1 LRANAYGEPMDRLT
15 QDFYE
20 QRGREW
26 AGALPPLT
34 WSPQLDPFLDLL
46 APGARILELG
56 CGDGRDAER
65 MIARGF
71 AADPSDGSPGMARLA
86 SARLGRPVPVLR
98 FDELE
103 AGEAYDAAWCQ
114 ATLLHV
120 AEDELPDVLA
130 RIHRALKPGGR
141 HWASY
146 KSGTGGGRD
155 QFGRFFSYL
164 PAERVE
170 AAYREAA
177 PWAEFALTTRYDGK
191 SFGGAPTD
199 WHNVLARK

>member
-1 LRANAYGEPMDRLT
+1 MDHRT

-26 AGALPPLT
+26 ADVLLST
-34 WSPQLDPFLDLL
+34 WSLELDPFLDLL
-46 APGARILELG
+46 SPGARVLELG

-71 AADPSDGSPGMARLA
+71 AVDPSDGTPGMARLA
-86 SARLGRPVPVLR
+86 SARPGRVVPVMR

-103 AGEAYDAAWCQ
+103 EVEAYDAVWCQ
-114 ATLLHV
+114 ASLLH
-120 AEDELPDVLA
+120 LPENDLPGVLA
-130 RIHRALKPGGR
+130 RIHHALVPGGR

-146 KSGTGGGRD
+146 KDGAGGSRD
-155 QFGRFFSYL
+155 RFGRFFSYL
-164 PAERVE
+164 PAARLD
-170 AAYREAA
+170 AAYRLAA
-177 PWAEFALTTRYDGK
+177 PWAELALTTRYDGR
-191 SFGGAPTD
+191 SFCGAPTD